1 MEATIKPQKVPVYI
15 EEEMRESFMAYAMS
29 VIISR
34 ALPDVRDGLK
44 PVHRRVLYAMYDAG
58 NTSDKPTKKS
68 ARLVGDIMGK
78 YHPHGDTAIYDTIV
92 RMAQDFNLRY
102 PLVDGQGNFGSIDG
116 DNPAH
121 MRYTEIRMTPIAE
134 EMLTDI
140 DKETVDFVANYD
152 DSLKEPSVLPSRIPN
167 LLVNGAA
174 GIAVGMA
181 TNIPPHNLSEVIAG
195 LIALVENP
203 ELTIKQLM
211 RHIPGPDFPT
221 AGFIHGTEPIVQAY
235 HDGKGVIQMRGKAY
249 TETVKRTGKE
259 QIIISEIPYMINKV
273 RLIEEIAGLVQEKK
287 IEGIADLRDESDREG
302 MRIVVEL
309 KRDAVSEIVINQLY
323 KHTALQESYGINM
336 LAIVEGKPKLLNLKE
351 ALKAFLDHRK
361 EVVTRRTAYDLRKAE
376 ERLHL
381 LEGFRIAL
389 DNLDAVIALIRNS
402 ADPKVAKEGLMAN
415 FGLSEAQAQAIL
427 ELRLQR
433 LTGLERDKIM
443 EEHSETVELI
453 AKLRAILADEKEIYK
468 IIVNELKEIKEK
480 YGDERR
486 TQIVERSEEISIEDT
501 IVDEDMAVT
510 ISHDGYIKRNPVTLY
525 RAQRRGGKGK
535 IGATTKEEDFVEY
548 LFIASMHAYILFFTT
563 IGKVYWIKVH
573 ELPQASRAARGKPIV
588 NLLNLEPGEKV
599 SAFLSVKEFQEGRY
613 IVFATKN
620 GLIKKTEL
628 MAYANPRSSGIRA
641 IGLEERDEV
650 ISVRLT
656 DGNQEI
662 ILSTANG
669 QSIRFKEEQVRP
681 TGRGTFGVVGMR
693 LDAGDKVV
701 SMEILSLGA
710 DILTVAEGGYGKRTE
725 VAEYRLQSR
734 GGKGVITMKTTD
746 KTGYVIGVQQ
756 VTEEDQLMLVTNGGK
771 IIRLRIKDIRVIG
784 RNTQGVRLIDL
795 DEGERVVSLARLAEK
810 EDEDEGGEEGEEQ
823 PVVVLDPEK
832 T

>member
-1 MEATIKPQKVPVYI
+1 
-15 EEEMRESFMAYAMS
+15 
-29 VIISR
+29 
-34 ALPDVRDGLK
+34 
-44 PVHRRVLYAMYDAG
+44 
-58 NTSDKPTKKS
+58 
-68 ARLVGDIMGK
+68 
-78 YHPHGDTAIYDTIV
+78 
-92 RMAQDFNLRY
+92 
-102 PLVDGQGNFGSIDG
+102 
-116 DNPAH
+116 
-121 MRYTEIRMTPIAE
+121 
-134 EMLTDI
+134 
-140 DKETVDFVANYD
+140 
-152 DSLKEPSVLPSRIPN
+152 
-167 LLVNGAA
+167 
-174 GIAVGMA
+174 
-181 TNIPPHNLSEVIAG
+181 
-195 LIALVENP
+195 
-203 ELTIKQLM
+203 
-211 RHIPGPDFPT
+211 
-221 AGFIHGTEPIVQAY
+221 
-235 HDGKGVIQMRGKAY
+235 
-249 TETVKRTGKE
+249 
-259 QIIISEIPYMINKV
+259 
-273 RLIEEIAGLVQEKK
+273 
-287 IEGIADLRDESDREG
+287 
-302 MRIVVEL
+302 
-309 KRDAVSEIVINQLY
+309 
-323 KHTALQESYGINM
+323 
-336 LAIVEGKPKLLNLKE
+336 
-351 ALKAFLDHRK
+351 
-361 EVVTRRTAYDLRKAE
+361 
-376 ERLHL
+376 
-381 LEGFRIAL
+381 
-389 DNLDAVIALIRNS
+389 
-402 ADPKVAKEGLMAN
+402 
-415 FGLSEAQAQAIL
+415 
-427 ELRLQR
+427 
-433 LTGLERDKIM
+433 
-443 EEHSETVELI
+443 
-453 AKLRAILADEKEIYK
+453 
-468 IIVNELKEIKEK
+468 
-480 YGDERR
+480 
-486 TQIVERSEEISIEDT
+486 
-501 IVDEDMAVT
+501 
-510 ISHDGYIKRNPVTLY
+510 
-525 RAQRRGGKGK
+525 
-535 IGATTKEEDFVEY
+535 
-548 LFIASMHAYILFFTT
+548 MHAYILFFTT

-650 ISVRLT
+650 IGVRLT